1 MLGHWLLSLTFSDG
15 KSGVA
20 DISDLAA
27 YDSGVFVPLRDP
39 DYFAKAR
46 LDPEAGTVVW
56 PNGADPAPE
65 YLRDHL
71 IEDQQAKKLRGTT
84 RLDHHPSADS
94 KGKLRLYWLRRR
106 TSGA

>member
-1 MLGHWLLSLTFSDG
+1 MRYKQHPPTVTNVTVLGHWLLSLTFSDG

-20 DISDLAA
+20 DISDLAT
-27 YDSGVFVPLRDP
+27 YNSDLFVPLRDP
-39 DYFAKAR
+39 GYFAQAR

-71 IEDQQAKKLRGTT
+71 IKDRN
-84 RLDHHPSADS
+84 S
-94 KGKLRLYWLRRR
+94 KNVDDIGCRQK
-106 TSGA
+106 G